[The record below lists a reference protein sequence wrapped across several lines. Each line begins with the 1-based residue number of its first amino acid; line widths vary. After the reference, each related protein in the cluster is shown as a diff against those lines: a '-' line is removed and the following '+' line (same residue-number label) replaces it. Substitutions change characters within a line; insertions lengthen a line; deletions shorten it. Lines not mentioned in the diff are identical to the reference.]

1 MPQRSQANPPGA
13 LPLELS
19 RVWPAHPPAPHH
31 HRALKA
37 KIGFKLPPA
46 LSRFS
51 LLRAAF
57 TRKSQLLKL
66 LAGGGGLVALH
77 PRKPCLHWLQTI
89 LVLDSCKGLGDSP
102 QVYLVGMTP
111 STPEGLS
118 HESTNKGR
126 AERSAG
132 AETFSWLLGS
142 QALLTAYFS
151 GDIHTRPVAHTHIYT
166 YAHAHTQAHFHMGM
180 SHIHTYVRAHTL
192 SHVHN
197 CTHAHCHRGMFTPMH
212 THICTIAHVGMVIHM
227 HTHIVHAYTHT
238 HTHSYT
244 CPHSLM
250 HALT

>member
-1 MPQRSQANPPGA
+1 MPRCSQANSPGA

-37 KIGFKLPPA
+37 KSGFKLPPA

-166 YAHAHTQAHFHMGM
+166 YAHAHTL
-180 SHIHTYVRAHTL
+180 SHGHVTHTHICACSHTL
-192 SHVHN
+192 TCAQLHTCILSQGHVQ
-197 CTHAHCHRGMFTPMH
+197 THAHS
-212 THICTIAHVGMVIHM
+212 HICTIAHVGMVIHM

-238 HTHSYT
+238 HTHTYT